1 MKLAVM
7 TDEVS
12 SDFGSALEI
21 LSTWDVDAVEIRR
34 VGERRYPDVGEY
46 WLDRVPRLLQEF
58 RLPVVAISPGLFKI
72 RYPGEAGPPHF
83 HRDADEVQV
92 GRETAIAAAL
102 ERHVNVLLPR
112 SIQAAE
118 QLRAPIIIVWS
129 FERQDHGPA
138 PDGAVQVL
146 RHAASKAASAGITLA
161 LEVQDLS
168 SRVAELVQRVDHPAF
183 GVSWTP
189 ASAYAAGEAVPY
201 PDGYNTLKPYIRHV
215 HFKDVRAHPRGQ
227 TRVPDNVIES
237 QTGHPW
243 VLDGVINW
251 KDQITQLHRDGYAGF
266 VSVEPH
272 VRPQIAA
279 AKHTLDRVRRLMAAA

>member
-34 VGERRYPDVGEY
+34 VGERRYPDVSEY

-72 RYPGEAGPPHF
+72 RYPGEPAPPPF

-92 GRETAIAAAL
+92 DRETAIAAAL
-102 ERHVNVLLPR
+102 SATSRSLPR

-129 FERQDHGPA
+129 FERQDNGLA
-138 PDGAVQVL
+138 PEATVQVL
-146 RHAASKAASAGITLA
+146 A
-161 LEVQDLS
+161 
-168 SRVAELVQRVDHPAF
+168 
-183 GVSWTP
+183 
-189 ASAYAAGEAVPY
+189 
-201 PDGYNTLKPYIRHV
+201 
-215 HFKDVRAHPRGQ
+215 
-227 TRVPDNVIES
+227 TR
-237 QTGHPW
+237 Q
-243 VLDGVINW
+243 
-251 KDQITQLHRDGYAGF
+251 A
-266 VSVEPH
+266 
-272 VRPQIAA
+272 RPQARHHSRTRSPGPQQPRRRPGTA
-279 AKHTLDRVRRLMAAA
+279 GGPSSVWRELDACQRLRRWRGRALSRRRQPPEAPHPPRPLQGRACPSARPESSA